1 MRRHQAR
8 QDGFLQFLLGNP
20 LLLLSAALGI
30 ALLFT
35 GLALKGYKA
44 RSEHW
49 HAQYEQKSAQLVAIV
64 AEYDEKGRR
73 AQAAAEAKEAQQRKV
88 NDDLARQL
96 ARADSDLAAANRRL
110 RERPPVRPDGSE
122 VSRASCVPEGAVGAS
137 QEPGQ
142 WVSLSDYR
150 ALEERAARDV
160 QTLRFVEQ
168 WITSQNLAVE

>member
-1 MRRHQAR
+1 MKILPRKQE
-8 QDGFLQFLLGNP
+8 GFISFLLGNP
-20 LLLLSAALGI
+20 ALLACAALGI
-30 ALLFT
+30 ALLLT
-35 GLALKGYKA
+35 GLALKGYKV

-64 AEYDEKGRR
+64 TEYDEKGRR

-88 NDDLARQL
+88 NDDLTKQL

-122 VSRASCVPEGAVGAS
+122 VSRATCVPEGAVGES
-137 QEPGQ
+137 KEPGQ

-150 ALEERAARDV
+150 SLEERAARDV
-160 QTLRFVEQ
+160 QTLRLVEQ
-168 WITSQNLAVE
+168 WITNQNLKVE